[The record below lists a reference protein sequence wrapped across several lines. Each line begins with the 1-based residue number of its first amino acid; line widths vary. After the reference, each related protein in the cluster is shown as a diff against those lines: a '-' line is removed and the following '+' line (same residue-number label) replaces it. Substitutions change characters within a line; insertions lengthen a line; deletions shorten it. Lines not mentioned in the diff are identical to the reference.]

1 MFYHLLRKK
10 ITWFYYEITSW
21 HFIQY
26 PKGKEILEKCF
37 HLKLTRG
44 RKFQFLQLWRQ
55 RNKACN
61 KRASACQNKC
71 DQKKCPDK
79 TLFTR
84 FTKKLKDPEKRR
96 KRFNVIKHLLGDFRF
111 FMWKKWEKN
120 CLRKQSKCFPHLEEK
135 KNLKRIFFLSGESF
149 SDFSGKKPFFSL
161 CFLHKN
167 TWPRTFIICSL
178 QRTFLKENCWNFFH
192 VWNQVNF
199 I

>member
-37 HLKLTRG
+37 HLKFTRG

-61 KRASACQNKC
+61 KRASACQNEC

-79 TLFTR
+79 TLFNR

-111 FMWKKWEKN
+111 FIWKKWEKN

-135 KNLKRIFFLSGESF
+135 KIWREF
-149 SDFSGKKPFFSL
+149 FFSPGKVSQISL
-161 CFLHKN
+161 ERNLFSHFVFYTKTLGLEHV
-167 TWPRTFIICSL
+167 IICSL

-192 VWNQVNF
+192 VWNQV
-199 I
+199 